1 MVGDDIVKHIFS
13 SVDIGSDTIKVVVC
27 ELYKG
32 KLNLLAASSVKSKGI
47 KKGLITDFEAASVSM
62 RKAITEVEGMLGI
75 KIKKVIISV
84 PSYFADFLVVKGET
98 KVTGEEHIVTGDD
111 IIEVLQNAMKDKL
124 MPGKEMVTMLPIDF
138 KLDDKE
144 GIKDPKGLVGNT
156 LSARAVM
163 ATTPKKNIYSVVSLM
178 DNIGIE
184 IVDISLNPI
193 GNSYAFRSK
202 EMDAQ
207 VGAIVDV
214 GAETTTVALYNKGI
228 IVKSS
233 IIAMGSR
240 NIDNDLAYIYKVDLN
255 QARKIKEKFALA
267 HKKYASTSET
277 YEVKMEEE
285 TIRINQFE
293 TSEIVMSRI
302 EEILTLARKEI
313 NILTNRKVDY
323 VIVTGGTSNM
333 AHFDYIAEDIFGKD
347 VIIGDVKLVGI
358 RHNKFSACVG
368 NIVYFINKLK
378 LKGKN
383 FTMISSSDM
392 EELETPKK
400 GIINNISNESMLGK
414 VFGYFFGE

>member
-1 MVGDDIVKHIFS
+1 MVKHIYS
-13 SVDIGSDTIKVVVC
+13 SVDIGSDAIKVVVC

-62 RKAITEVEGMLGI
+62 RKAISEAEGMLGI
-75 KIKKVIISV
+75 KIKKVIASV
-84 PSYFADFLVVKGET
+84 PSYFAEFLVVKGET
-98 KVTGEEHIVTGDD
+98 KITNEEKVVTGDD
-111 IIEVLQNAMKDKL
+111 IVAVLQNAMNEKL
-124 MPGKEMVTMLPIDF
+124 SSGKEMVTMLPIDF
-138 KLDDKE
+138 KLDDKD
-144 GIKDPKGLVGNT
+144 GIKDPKGLVGSS
-156 LSARAVM
+156 LSTRAVM

-178 DNIGIE
+178 DNIGLE
-184 IVDISLNPI
+184 IVDISLNSI

-202 EMDAQ
+202 EMESQ
-207 VGAIVDV
+207 IGAIIDI

-267 HKKYASTSET
+267 HKKYASASET
-277 YEVKMEEE
+277 YEIQVEDEVIKV
-285 TIRINQFE
+285 NQFE

-313 NILTNRKVDY
+313 NILTNHKVDY
-323 VIVTGGTSNM
+323 VIITGGASNM
-333 AHFDYIAEDIFGKD
+333 AHFDYIAEDIFGKN
-347 VIIGDVKLVGI
+347 VIIGDIKLVGI
-358 RHNKFSACVG
+358 RNNKYSACVG

-378 LKGKN
+378 LKGKSY
-383 FTMISSSDM
+383 TMVSSSDM

>member
-1 MVGDDIVKHIFS
+1 MKHIFS

-62 RKAITEVEGMLGI
+62 KKAINEVEGMLGI

-98 KVTGEEHIVTGDD
+98 KITEENKTVTGEDV
-111 IIEVLQNAMKDKL
+111 IEVLQNAMKEKL
-124 MPGKEMVTMLPIDF
+124 SPGKEMVTMLPIDF
-138 KLDDKE
+138 KLDEKD
-144 GIKDPKGLVGNT
+144 GIKDPKGLVGDT

-202 EMDAQ
+202 EMESQ

-277 YEVKMEEE
+277 YEVKREDE
-285 TIRINQFE
+285 TIKINQFE
-293 TSEIVMSRI
+293 TSEIVMSRV

-358 RHNKFSACVG
+358 RNNKFSACVG

-383 FTMISSSDM
+383 FTMVSSSDM